1 MRRNAQL
8 SGIEKQFDKTT
19 HLITTTDARGV
30 ITYANDEFIRVSGY
44 QRDELIGKNHNIIRH
59 PAMPAAAFKD
69 LWQTL
74 KQGRS
79 WRGAVV
85 NRCKNGDHY
94 WVDAYVTPIMQ
105 DGQLIE
111 YQSIRTYLQPAQRQ
125 RAAKLYEQWQRNTLP
140 KTVTRAGN
148 GLQLLWSAAI
158 ALGLAALGVWLL
170 FISAHLAAVA
180 VLALLVLFCT
190 GQWAQQKKLANLH
203 SIASRTSSNPLL
215 SYIYTGRSDNYALIA
230 FALSTQRQ
238 EIRALMARLADTTA
252 LLMATR
258 DTSSEQIKV
267 SVRQSENQCKSL
279 VAFVTE
285 LNALA
290 VSQQQVSGVIAQSV
304 DLTQNTSKAAEQGAE
319 QLSAMLAVC
328 TELEQQMSHLNDQFA
343 AVSVQG
349 ENISSVVNVIS
360 DVAGQ
365 TNLLA
370 LNAAIEA
377 ARAGDAGR
385 GFAVVADEVRALA
398 SRTACSTEEIQ
409 RIIDELQRGIK
420 QSSHALAS
428 GTAVLQTT
436 IDAAGNVAAV
446 IKQVLD
452 IVGMIRA
459 QMQEVVACCSYQ
471 LASCDNLTSAVGTVE
486 QLSTAAANAAN
497 IAQLH
502 SETLAQKLDEISI
515 LACHFLAEQQKAS

>member
-1 MRRNAQL
+1 MRFL
-8 SGIEKQFDKTT
+8 TEDS
-19 HLITTTDARGV
+19 
-30 ITYANDEFIRVSGY
+30 
-44 QRDELIGKNHNIIRH
+44 
-59 PAMPAAAFKD
+59 
-69 LWQTL
+69 
-74 KQGRS
+74 
-79 WRGAVV
+79 
-85 NRCKNGDHY
+85 
-94 WVDAYVTPIMQ
+94 
-105 DGQLIE
+105 
-111 YQSIRTYLQPAQRQ
+111 
-125 RAAKLYEQWQRNTLP
+125 
-140 KTVTRAGN
+140 
-148 GLQLLWSAAI
+148 
-158 ALGLAALGVWLL
+158 
-170 FISAHLAAVA
+170 
-180 VLALLVLFCT
+180 
-190 GQWAQQKKLANLH
+190 NL
-203 SIASRTSSNPLL
+203 
-215 SYIYTGRSDNYALIA
+215 
-230 FALSTQRQ
+230 
-238 EIRALMARLADTTA
+238 
-252 LLMATR
+252 
-258 DTSSEQIKV
+258 
-267 SVRQSENQCKSL
+267 
-279 VAFVTE
+279 
-285 LNALA
+285 
-290 VSQQQVSGVIAQSV
+290 

-486 QLSTAAANAAN
+486 QLSTSAANAAN